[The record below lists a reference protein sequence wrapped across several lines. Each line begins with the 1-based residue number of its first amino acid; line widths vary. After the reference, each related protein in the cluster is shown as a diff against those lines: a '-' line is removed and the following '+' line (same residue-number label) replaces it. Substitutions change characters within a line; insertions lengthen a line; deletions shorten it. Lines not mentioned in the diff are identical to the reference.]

1 MSETEPSPSKSA
13 EQSDSPDSKRIL
25 PFFRPVHGLAV
36 LAVVV
41 LAAFVAIVGPD
52 KIQTGVE
59 GLWSQL
65 KSAPA
70 PVYFGIMAVVLIAP
84 VPASIFYITAG
95 PIYGVVPSLLWIVP
109 TLALNFLLVHLI
121 ASSWL
126 RPGLESLITGRRFQ
140 IPRLEKRGD
149 QTLFITLI
157 RLTPGIPYFVQN
169 WLLALSGVDRLRFIS
184 ISVAIQMLYATGFV
198 VLGRSAFEGEFGLA
212 VFALA
217 LLIVVSIVARLVHKR
232 LKGTANV
239 SEPGIESGSDESG
252 PLTLKTT
259 PLGSAPVIPPP
270 GSVPADGPH
279 PNVNGPSL
287 LRVPDWVSSRLGRYY
302 LYYADHKGDRIRLAH
317 ADALA
322 GPWHVIE
329 AGALHLADTPFLQ
342 APPSIPEAVD
352 QETLSAPR
360 GPGVPSVL
368 EDCTIPHIASPDVIA
383 DEATQTIRL
392 YYHGLDGFGRQ
403 VTRLAVSKDG
413 LSFRS
418 GDEILAASYLR
429 MFPYRGAWYGL
440 AMPGKFYRSADGL
453 SDFEEG
459 PTLFGPDMRHAG
471 LWLHKDTLWV
481 FWTRVGDA
489 PERIL
494 LSRVDLTGDWSTWRE
509 SPCIEV
515 RRPVE
520 DWEGAGLTISP
531 SLRSAV
537 DHPVNQLRDPYFF
550 EDLDGKRYLV
560 YAVAGESGLAIAE
573 LHVLS
578 GS

>member
-1 MSETEPSPSKSA
+1 
-13 EQSDSPDSKRIL
+13 
-25 PFFRPVHGLAV
+25 VHGLAL

-41 LAAFVAIVGPD
+41 LAAFVAVVGPD
-52 KIQTGVE
+52 MIQIRAV

-70 PVYFGIMAVVLIAP
+70 PIYFGIMALALLAP
-84 VPASIFYITAG
+84 VPASIFYVTAG
-95 PIYGVVPSLLWIVP
+95 PIYGVVASLLWIVP
-109 TLALNFLLVHLI
+109 TLALNFLLVHMI

-140 IPRLEKRGD
+140 IPRLETRSD

-232 LKGTANV
+232 LRGTANV
-239 SEPGIESGSDESG
+239 GEPEIESGSDESG
-252 PLTLKTT
+252 PLTLNTT
-259 PLGSAPVIPPP
+259 PLGSAPIIPPP
-270 GSVPADGPH
+270 GSVPAGGPH
-279 PNVNGPSL
+279 PNLNGPSL
-287 LRVPDWVSSRLGRYY
+287 LRVPDWVPRPLGRYY

-317 ADALA
+317 AAVLA
-322 GPWHVIE
+322 GPWYVVE

-342 APPSIPEAVD
+342 VPPSIPETVD
-352 QETLSAPR
+352 QEALATPR

-403 VTRLAVSKDG
+403 VTRVAVSRDG

-418 GDEILAASYLR
+418 GEEVLAAPYLR

-459 PTLFGPDMRHAG
+459 PTLFEPDMRHAG
-471 LWLHKDTLWV
+471 LWLRENTLWV

-515 RRPVE
+515 RRPTE
-520 DWEGAGLTISP
+520 DWEGAGQPITI

-550 EDLDGKRYLV
+550 EDLDGERYLV
-560 YAVAGESGLAIAE
+560 YAIAGESGLAIAR
-573 LHVLS
+573 LDFA
-578 GS
+578 GGA